1 MELNQP
7 AKRDWLVIY
16 SDIEILVVQKIF
28 ETKTNMQIAYELDI
42 SSKSVN
48 LKILS
53 IFKKMGVR
61 TGLASKN
68 LVIYHF
74 GTKFAQHLPAIKA
87 FVLPPVVTKEDR
99 KEKIE
104 SVIRSQ
110 NDEKIRF
117 ILEHGGEGPIYSA
130 NNAPEKY
137 TREHLL
143 CVNQQYLDKI
153 YKRTFEKVE
162 ADHKIKLDLAEMHM
176 AAPVLPFG
184 HDQTNG
190 ISYQQIISTDFKR
203 ILLLFPRSKHKFI
216 FSEEGK
222 SE

>member
-1 MELNQP
+1 M
-7 AKRDWLVIY
+7 KRDWLVIY
-16 SDIEILVVQKIF
+16 SDVELLVVQKIF
-28 ETKTNMQIAYELDI
+28 ENKTNMQIAYELDV
-42 SSKSVN
+42 SSKSIN

-74 GTKFAQHLPAIKA
+74 GTKYAQHLPAIKA
-87 FVLPPVVTKEDR
+87 FVLPPVVTKE
-99 KEKIE
+99 EKREKVERI
-104 SVIRSQ
+104 VQ
-110 NDEKIRF
+110 NENQEKIRF
-117 ILEHGGEGPIYSA
+117 ILEHGGAGPIHSA

-184 HDQTNG
+184 FEQGNG
-190 ISYQQIISTDFKR
+190 ISYQKIISTDFKR
-203 ILLLFPRSKHKFI
+203 ILLLFPKSQHKFI
-216 FSEEGK
+216 YSEEGK